1 MPYIVQS
8 VSLISFG
15 LMWSVAGI
23 FVCRKLYKNV
33 KKEDHQERGKVIQ
46 RIMTTYAFVQCL
58 AWPLMMISAW
68 LLYVNKNALN
78 LVDPFVTGYLIIAL
92 RFLYVWF
99 RVYIGF
105 NSLIYAI
112 CRYCFIVK
120 DSFVSHIGVKRI
132 RYIFLTSS
140 IAIPAFLALS
150 NEATL
155 PVEIAWICMFMP
167 SQNETEVIRNNSG
180 IYGFCTKDIMADV
193 SESPLF
199 NILHDN
205 LSPSMTFGLQIF
217 HKIVLAIATLN
228 ILEGILYIH
237 TFVFITRY

>member
-155 PVEIAWICMFMP
+155 PVEITWICMFMP
-167 SQNETEVIRNNSG
+167 SHNESTVTGSSSDI
-180 IYGFCTKDIMADV
+180 FCAKDTMMDV

-199 NILHDN
+199 NLLHDH
-205 LSPSMTFGLQIF
+205 LSPSMSFGLQIC
-217 HKIVLAIATLN
+217 HKIVLIIATSNL
-228 ILEGILYIH
+228 LEGILYIH
-237 TFVFITRY
+237 IFFFIRR